1 MPEDQNLE
9 PSTHVDVIGAQGPSH
24 KLRSREVETGDPQSK
39 PVHMCKHIMHTHKHI
54 MHATHSYTCK
64 IKTPS
69 MVEHTYDPS
78 TQEAEVGGFQ
88 GES

>member
-9 PSTHVDVIGAQGPSH
+9 PSTHVDVVGAWAPRH
-24 KLRSREVETGDPQSK
+24 KLRSQEVETGDPQSK
-39 PVHMCKHIMHTHKHI
+39 PVHMRKHIML
-54 MHATHSYTCK
+54 ATHSYTCKSK

-69 MVEHTYDPS
+69 MVEHTCDPS